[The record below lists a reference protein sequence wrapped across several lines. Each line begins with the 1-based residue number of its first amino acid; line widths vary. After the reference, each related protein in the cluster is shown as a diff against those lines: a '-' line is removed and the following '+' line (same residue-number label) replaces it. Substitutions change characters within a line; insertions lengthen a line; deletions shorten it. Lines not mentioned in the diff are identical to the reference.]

1 MRRSLVIGAIML
13 ATYGNSHAQ
22 NLAEDIHRDGKGPST
37 MCGFQGVDA
46 LDLIRRVKASPGL
59 RRVTASSRFE
69 LFVSADEL
77 TQWSFT
83 RPTEQAYPAITCRR
97 LSRDWQGSWRQKR
110 TMRCEAGR
118 RACDRLFAE
127 FQRLD
132 EQFRRS
138 LRK

>member
-1 MRRSLVIGAIML
+1 ML

-22 NLAEDIHRDGKGPST
+22 NLAEDIRRDGKGPST

-46 LDLIRRVKASPGL
+46 LDLIRRVKASPRL

-69 LFVSADEL
+69 LFVSAD
-77 TQWSFT
+77 
-83 RPTEQAYPAITCRR
+83 
-97 LSRDWQGSWRQKR
+97 SWRQKR

-132 EQFRRS
+132 ERFRRS
-138 LRK
+138 LHK